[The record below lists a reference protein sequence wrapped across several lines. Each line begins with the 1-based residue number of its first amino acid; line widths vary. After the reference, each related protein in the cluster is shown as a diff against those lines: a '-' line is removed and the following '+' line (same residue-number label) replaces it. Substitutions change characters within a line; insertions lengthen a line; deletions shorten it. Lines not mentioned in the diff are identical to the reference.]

1 MSEKFRFYSDRNFLY
16 RYRVQKDDYRETLA
30 NAVIPNPLTP
40 FKDELFSSWIARLSA
55 KFDCQVSTFL
65 NIYFPF
71 LRDKR
76 LTARDMD
83 LVLDSELAEIFSQKT
98 RISKTIIYNAG
109 LRSYESYL
117 SETIRDNSRNNLIS
131 TVKIKGSYSKSHGLK
146 YCPYCL
152 RENNYFKKQWRL
164 LFVNVCEKHN
174 CYFLDRC
181 PSCNN
186 PITTTKRKK
195 GIKFFN
201 CPFCGFEFHKAESEK
216 LPSQSNAVENQ
227 KKMLEILNN
236 GYFIFENKPY
246 YSIFYFWVVK
256 KLAKLIYL
264 DEYRKNDTL
273 QTEIELHNYP
283 LKSKKEIKSRFIED
297 FLELKEGISLFTAIY
312 DILKNRESFDK
323 FVKDNNLSFYI
334 LNTFKEGSDY
344 NPPYWYIDLIS
355 NYQVGASH
363 QIVTEEMIRN
373 AVKWMQKNGIRVSLR
388 NLAKWTGIDFCSNKK
403 AKVLKK
409 ILEDNKT

>member
-1 MSEKFRFYSDRNFLY
+1 
-16 RYRVQKDDYRETLA
+16 
-30 NAVIPNPLTP
+30 
-40 FKDELFSSWIARLSA
+40 
-55 KFDCQVSTFL
+55 
-65 NIYFPF
+65 
-71 LRDKR
+71 
-76 LTARDMD
+76 
-83 LVLDSELAEIFSQKT
+83 
-98 RISKTIIYNAG
+98 
-109 LRSYESYL
+109 
-117 SETIRDNSRNNLIS
+117 
-131 TVKIKGSYSKSHGLK
+131 
-146 YCPYCL
+146 
-152 RENNYFKKQWRL
+152 
-164 LFVNVCEKHN
+164 
-174 CYFLDRC
+174 
-181 PSCNN
+181 
-186 PITTTKRKK
+186 
-195 GIKFFN
+195 

-216 LPSQSNAVENQ
+216 VPSQSKAVENQ

-297 FLELKEGISLFTAIY
+297 FLEVKEGISLFTAIY
-312 DILKNRESFDK
+312 DILKDRESFDK

-355 NYQVGASH
+355 NYQVGINN

-409 ILEDNKT
+409 IVEDGET